1 MESRMEKYYKDDLS
15 SFNRTK
21 RNEKLYRDISSEISN
36 FDNLPIPDNSNEI
49 DINGL
54 KEIISSRDEY
64 RKAKE
69 LGKTVTLERRLSN
82 MEEEVPKDSKR
93 IYDINVLLENA
104 KNEINKNAEVNKEE
118 DKIINANFLT
128 NLEDANIPYK
138 EDLENT
144 EDLVETVSNVHKEV
158 SSTDSLPLDI
168 LADLKGDDN
177 TEITDPIVKEEVTM
191 IKKIK
196 EGETF
201 YSGSFNFTK
210 KDFDEDDDEKL
221 FDEKSHTGIKVFFLI
236 FGLLVLGVA
245 MYFIITKYVI

>member
-21 RNEKLYRDISSEISN
+21 RNEKLYMDISSEMSN
-36 FDNLPIPDNSNEI
+36 MDNLPIPDNSNEI

-54 KEIISSRDEY
+54 KEIIFSRDDY
-64 RKAKE
+64 RKARK
-69 LGKTVTLERRLSN
+69 LGGSITL
-82 MEEEVPKDSKR
+82 KDDEISDKKIRNDNR

-104 KNEINKNAEVNKEE
+104 KNEINKKAEVNKEE
-118 DKIINANFLT
+118 NKVINTNFLT
-128 NLEDANIPYK
+128 SLEDANIPYV
-138 EDLENT
+138 EDFE
-144 EDLVETVSNVHKEV
+144 EIAEEVIPKKV

-177 TEITDPIVKEEVTM
+177 TEVSDPIVKEEVTM

-210 KDFDEDDDEKL
+210 KDFDEDEDDEKL
-221 FDEKSHTGIKVFFLI
+221 FDEQSHTGIKVFFLI
-236 FGLLVLGVA
+236 LGLLVLGVA
-245 MYFIITKYVI
+245 MYFIITRYVI